1 MSLPDRFETELTK
14 KLGIRYPIMC
24 AGMGHVTGAELCAA
38 VSNAGGIG
46 TIGAIG
52 MSVEGCR
59 QEIRRLKEML
69 LPGKSIAGTVP
80 FGLDL
85 LLPKVGGNARKTNKD
100 YTGGQLGA
108 FVDVMIEE
116 SVPLF
121 VCAVGVP
128 PQWVVD
134 KLHDHGIVV
143 MNMAGAPKHVKKALS
158 LGVDIICATGGEG
171 GAHSGDISTLV
182 LVPQCADMCKGK
194 AILVGGGGI
203 FDGRGIAACMAL
215 GAEGVWI
222 GTRFLSSLE
231 ANCNRGWHKAILKA
245 GSNDTRRIEIY
256 TGRPLR
262 VIKNKY
268 NDKWAKQESKMRSL
282 LAKGVIPIQQA
293 MKEGEVD
300 PKTYF
305 GGPLSRH
312 GQGIGKRP
320 EPGFWNDVRDDKMWN
335 EDVDCAQAGQA
346 VGGINSVLPAAALVK
361 SMMEELAT
369 CLQKL
374 GKFGNQVPDNPKFD
388 VGKIPDAIP
397 LTLSSL

>member
-1 MSLPDRFETELTK
+1 
-14 KLGIRYPIMC
+14 
-24 AGMGHVTGAELCAA
+24 
-38 VSNAGGIG
+38 
-46 TIGAIG
+46 
-52 MSVEGCR
+52 
-59 QEIRRLKEML
+59 ML
-69 LPGKSIAGTVP
+69 LG
-80 FGLDL
+80 F
-85 LLPKVGGNARKTNKD
+85 
-100 YTGGQLGA
+100 
-108 FVDVMIEE
+108 
-116 SVPLF
+116 
-121 VCAVGVP
+121 P

-171 GAHSGDISTLV
+171 GAHSSDISTLV
-182 LVPQCADMCKGK
+182 LVPQCADMCKK

-222 GTRFLSSLE
+222 GTRFLSSFE

-282 LAKGVIPIQQA
+282 LAKGIIPIQQA

-300 PKTYF
+300 PKHT
-305 GGPLSRH
+305 L
-312 GQGIGKRP
+312 
-320 EPGFWNDVRDDKMWN
+320 
-335 EDVDCAQAGQA
+335 VDH
-346 VGGINSVLPAAALVK
+346 
-361 SMMEELAT
+361 
-369 CLQKL
+369 
-374 GKFGNQVPDNPKFD
+374 
-388 VGKIPDAIP
+388 
-397 LTLSSL
+397 